1 MNEFGYAFSAQLR
14 GAGQISSGKTLTATG
29 LAMFLASKEPDFA
42 TTEWSQTRTESAE
55 SAAITLLYDGIGRYL
70 SIDCRRCSPSGV
82 GA

>member
-42 TTEWSQTRTESAE
+42 ATEWSQRGLN
-55 SAAITLLYDGIGRYL
+55 LLRA
-70 SIDCRRCSPSGV
+70 RRLPYCMMVSV
-82 GA
+82 DT